1 MCTHSQRD
9 KKTERQID
17 RQRQSVTER
26 HGEIEKEKDRKTD
39 REKYRAKNLFN
50 IDYIL
55 KTSVKFQAQLLQ
67 SILFY

>member
-17 RQRQSVTER
+17 RQRHSVTER
-26 HGEIEKEKDRKTD
+26 DREIKKKTERQTE
-39 REKYRAKNLFN
+39 REKYWAKNLFN